1 MITSRVWRGE
11 EEDDARFAWVLEV
24 RGLPSECRELRWEQ
38 FVSGGFTIEFTDRTW
53 KYYSTQS
60 TMQQINPQ
68 ARQFGPWSD
77 DLLDKMTPGPRPVTA
92 YLGATCR
99 GVLRPPSNWQPGT
112 MRGPSADPRGATFR
126 FEDAP
131 GFSKDFGDTIGGKTF
146 RGIQWQTMF
155 VHKLWLEGEH
165 QPIHQR
171 HFSLTGRWDQFKNDT
186 RKVL

>member
-99 GVLRPPSNWQPGT
+99 GGVAPAFELAAGDNERSVGGSARCDISI
-112 MRGPSADPRGATFR
+112 RGRAGVFKRFWGHDRGQDIPRYSMADNVRAQVV
-126 FEDAP
+126 A
-131 GFSKDFGDTIGGKTF
+131 
-146 RGIQWQTMF
+146 
-155 VHKLWLEGEH
+155 
-165 QPIHQR
+165 
-171 HFSLTGRWDQFKNDT
+171 
-186 RKVL
+186 

>member
-38 FVSGGFTIEFTDRTW
+38 FVSGGVTIEFTDRTW

-99 GVLRPPSNWQPGT
+99 GGVAPAFELAAGDNERSVGGSARCDISI
-112 MRGPSADPRGATFR
+112 RGRAGVFKRFWGHDRGQDIPRYSMADNVRAQVV
-126 FEDAP
+126 A
-131 GFSKDFGDTIGGKTF
+131 
-146 RGIQWQTMF
+146 
-155 VHKLWLEGEH
+155 
-165 QPIHQR
+165 
-171 HFSLTGRWDQFKNDT
+171 
-186 RKVL
+186 